1 MDLSFTHES
10 KIDFTSS
17 IHRGILAIK
26 LTHPLG
32 TNTRFYWSIWDE
44 VFLNLNDTDWGANNG
59 LDRNRIFGGIGWK
72 PNSLDYC
79 KAEVGYLNQFIYRK
93 SATDRMDHLL
103 SLNVFFNF

>member
-1 MDLSFTHES
+1 MEE
-10 KIDFTSS
+10 
-17 IHRGILAIK
+17 RGGETGWRFRQNFK

-32 TNTRFYWSIWDE
+32 TNYPILLEHLGRGVSQPERY
-44 VFLNLNDTDWGANNG
+44 DWGANNG
-59 LDRNRIFGGIGWK
+59 LDRNRIFAGIGWK

-79 KAEVGYLNQFIYRK
+79 KAEVGYLNQFIYRE